1 MKKHDIKPIL
11 EKTPKDNN
19 IIEPKKEN
27 KKNII
32 IKKYERK
39 IPNIKP
45 PKNEEEKKE
54 QNDTSKEKRNDSY
67 YTNLNPEEIINEKKT
82 TIKQEENK
90 EIKKEV
96 RKKIVPNLFKN
107 SSYKD
112 YLINYYNEINSKE
125 NHAILSK
132 ILESE
137 YKKNN
142 EKKQKSK
149 KSILNSLIY
158 KNNNEKKSN
167 NNTKENNDKDTKKE
181 SKGFFTNMKL
191 NSLEDIE
198 KKKFE
203 ILYKFKHDIKY
214 KINIGEMSSIEME
227 NFEAFQEK
235 IFNLKDKFTSS
246 DYDSYIKELEI
257 IFQSFQQ
264 EIADNAKKKI
274 DEDRINK
281 YLKQYQEDYND
292 KNYYKDI
299 QRNFLCKV
307 INFSQVNHMNML
319 NNTEDIVK

>member
-1 MKKHDIKPIL
+1 
-11 EKTPKDNN
+11 
-19 IIEPKKEN
+19 
-27 KKNII
+27 
-32 IKKYERK
+32 
-39 IPNIKP
+39 
-45 PKNEEEKKE
+45 
-54 QNDTSKEKRNDSY
+54 
-67 YTNLNPEEIINEKKT
+67 
-82 TIKQEENK
+82 
-90 EIKKEV
+90 
-96 RKKIVPNLFKN
+96 
-107 SSYKD
+107 
-112 YLINYYNEINSKE
+112 
-125 NHAILSK
+125 
-132 ILESE
+132 
-137 YKKNN
+137 
-142 EKKQKSK
+142 
-149 KSILNSLIY
+149 
-158 KNNNEKKSN
+158 
-167 NNTKENNDKDTKKE
+167 
-181 SKGFFTNMKL
+181 MKL

-214 KINIGEMSSIEME
+214 KINIGEISSIEME